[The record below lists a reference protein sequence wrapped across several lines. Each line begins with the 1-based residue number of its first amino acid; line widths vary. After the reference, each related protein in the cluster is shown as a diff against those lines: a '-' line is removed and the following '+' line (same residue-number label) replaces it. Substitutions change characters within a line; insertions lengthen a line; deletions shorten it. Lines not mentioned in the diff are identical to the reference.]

1 MKYKIPNSSSLT
13 LLGQSK
19 LVKMTMLIPIFGYLI
34 LFNESVVSFVL
45 TSFDLVGLGFT
56 EVQEK
61 TKLYYIYFGLTSLG
75 LASFVYQISCPQL
88 MKEYSSVRQYLREN
102 IDYMTLHRVESICNH
117 VVTRN
122 GSTHQVT
129 SNIQD
134 IIRRINDEQL
144 SSPEKDDLLRN
155 SSIDLLQ
162 HFWNFS
168 TWSSFLLR
176 GLVSVLFII
185 GFLCL
190 IIPSFK
196 MFVAVFS
203 SFVS

>member
-1 MKYKIPNSSSLT
+1 MNYKIPSWSSLT

-34 LFNESVVSFVL
+34 LFNESVMSFVL
-45 TSFDLVGLGFT
+45 TSFNLESLGFA

-102 IDYMTLHRVESICNH
+102 VDYMTLLRVDSICNH
-117 VVTRN
+117 VVAKS
-122 GSTHQVT
+122 GSAHQVT
-129 SNIQD
+129 SRVQKVIKE
-134 IIRRINDEQL
+134 INDEQL
-144 SSPEKDDLLRN
+144 SSLEKENSLRN
-155 SSIDLLQ
+155 ASIDLLQ
-162 HFWNFS
+162 HFWNLS
-168 TWSSFLLR
+168 TWSSFSLR
-176 GLVSVLFII
+176 VLVSVLFII

-190 IIPSFK
+190 LIPSFK
-196 MFVAVFS
+196 MFVAVLS